1 MEFDTSETGF
11 QAQAA
16 AELVDEDT
24 EEEELVEKE
33 LVEEVITEEVGA
45 DVDG

>member
-24 EEEELVEKE
+24 EDEVIVEEELVEE
-33 LVEEVITEEVGA
+33 DTTEEVGG